1 MGLWYDT
8 NGLSVD
14 ELMKKETEVRKKLVT
29 AFGLGINPNAIGQI
43 QNALDDIRLAI
54 IESQYKR
61 GDDDTDENFDDYLN
75 IG

>member
-1 MGLWYDT
+1 MGLWYNT

-29 AFGLGINPNAIGQI
+29 AFGLGIDPNAIGQI

-54 IESQYKR
+54 VESQYKP
-61 GDDDTDENFDDYLN
+61 GDDADENFDDYLN